1 MCPPLCVWEWEV
13 SEWVSECALHHA
25 VWELEVIVTVWEWE
39 VSESVRVGGQ
49 WVSVPSTHAVWEW
62 EVSKL
67 SEFAL
72 YCVLVSERERVES
85 ESKFMCE
92 SVWESV

>member
-1 MCPPLCVWEWEV
+1 MSKWK
-13 SEWVSECALHHA
+13 SECALHSVCESGRSVNEWVSVPSTHA

-72 YCVLVSERERVES
+72 YCVLLVIE
-85 ESKFMCE
+85 
-92 SVWESV
+92 